1 MAPREFTPAVRNLRK
16 RCELKMQNENRAT
29 APKACSNRLSS
40 DAITR
45 SMWMLRWA
53 MPVLFLLL
61 SMQVTAQETTSP
73 DFSSIDRIM
82 AAALKAHTVPGAVVF
97 VGHDGHVVFHKAYGN
112 RFTIPA
118 PSAMT
123 EDTIFDMA
131 SLTKVIATTTAVM
144 QLYQQGRF
152 RLNDPLSKYLPEF
165 AANGKEDITIRQI
178 MTHYSGLPPD
188 LDLSYPWTGKQT
200 AYDMAFAVKPER
212 PPGTAFRYS
221 DINFIMM
228 GALVEK
234 LSGMTLDA
242 YTAKYVFAPMGM
254 DHTRFLPPDSW
265 RADIAPTQYDE
276 DHHMLQG
283 VVNDPT
289 SRRMGGV
296 AGHAGLF
303 STANDLSIFA
313 QNLLDLLAGR
323 LSKFPLNRVTAEKM
337 TTPQNPATAVAL
349 RGLGWDLESP
359 FSGNRGELFPV
370 GSFGHTGWT
379 GTDIWMDPW
388 SDSYVIFLS
397 NRNYPDRR
405 PNTIPVE
412 GELANA
418 AAQALDIQIP
428 ESGREIS
435 RLTGYNESLTDMRR
449 WPSRN
454 GTVETGID
462 VLEQEN
468 FAPLAELKKKH
479 GGHLRV
485 GILSNQTGLDSHG
498 RRTIDV
504 LFHDAPAKVPG
515 LKVTTL
521 FSPEHGITGKM
532 DTTDISGSTDKA
544 TGLPVVS
551 MYGATAAERH
561 PPIKKLRHLDA
572 VVIDLRDAGV
582 RFYTYETAVAYFL
595 QAAAHT
601 GTDIVILDRPD
612 PINGSFV
619 QGPVSDVGHSSYTG
633 FMPLPVRHGMTMGEL
648 ARYFNGEGHLGASLT
663 VIAMKGWQRGDWYD
677 STSLLWVNP
686 SPNLRNLNE
695 ATLYPGL
702 GMIESSN
709 ISVGRGT
716 DTPFAWIGAP
726 WIDATQFAAALNRR
740 MIPGIRFVPVEFTP
754 QAPYPYAGQVC
765 NGVQFVITNRNEL
778 NVPEMGIEIASM
790 LNKMYP
796 TQYHL
801 DAIARLLANQA
812 TLKALQDH
820 EDPESIADTWRDSV
834 EQFMERRKAYLIYP
848 SE

>member
-1 MAPREFTPAVRNLRK
+1 MDNKSCSPILRFRTTPLQWVTLTLWLLFAFQ
-16 RCELKMQNENRAT
+16 LK
-29 APKACSNRLSS
+29 
-40 DAITR
+40 
-45 SMWMLRWA
+45 
-53 MPVLFLLL
+53 
-61 SMQVTAQETTSP
+61 AQQRTSP

-82 AAALKAHTVPGAVVF
+82 ASAINAHEVPGAVIVI
-97 VGHDGHVVFHKAYGN
+97 GHDGHIVFHKAYGE
-112 RFTIPA
+112 RSLEPIRA
-118 PSAMT
+118 PMT

-131 SLTKVIATTTAVM
+131 SLTKVIATTTAAM

-152 RLNDPLSKYLPEF
+152 RLNDPISKYLPAF
-165 AANGKEDITIRQI
+165 AANGKKDITIRQV

-188 LDLSYPWTGKQT
+188 LDLSESWSGKQT

-234 LSGMTLDA
+234 LSGMSLDA
-242 YTAKYVFAPMGM
+242 YTEQYVFAPMGM
-254 DHTRFLPPDSW
+254 DHTRFLPPESW
-265 RADIAPTQYDE
+265 RGDIAPTQYDE
-276 DHHMLQG
+276 NHHMLLG
-283 VVNDPT
+283 VVHDPT

-323 LSKFPLNRVTAEKM
+323 SSKFPLNRLTAEKM
-337 TTPQNPATAVAL
+337 TTPQQPATSVAL
-349 RGLGWDLESP
+349 RGLGWDIESP
-359 FSGNRGELFPV
+359 FSGNRGDLFPV
-370 GSFGHTGWT
+370 GSFGHTGFT
-379 GTDIWMDPW
+379 GTDIWIDPW
-388 SDSYVIFLS
+388 SDSYVILLS
-397 NRNYPDRR
+397 NRVH
-405 PNTIPVE
+405 PNGGVNTVPLE
-412 GELANA
+412 GNIANA
-418 AAQALDIQIP
+418 AAEALDIQIP

-468 FAPLAELKKKH
+468 FATLAALEKKH
-479 GGHLRV
+479 GGRLRV
-485 GILSNQTGLDSHG
+485 GVLSNQTGLDSRG
-498 RRTIDV
+498 LRTIDV
-504 LFHDAPAKVPG
+504 LVHDAPAKVPG
-515 LKVTTL
+515 LTVTTL

-532 DTTDISGSTDKA
+532 DTTDISGSTDAA

-551 MYGATAAERH
+551 IYGATASERH
-561 PPIKKLRHLDA
+561 PPIDKLRHLDA

-619 QGPVSDVGHSSYTG
+619 QGPVSDTGNSSYTG
-633 FMPLPVRHGMTMGEL
+633 FMPLPARHGMTLGEL

-663 VIAMKGWQRGDWYD
+663 VVPMKGWQRGDWYD
-677 STSLLWVNP
+677 ATSLLWVNP
-686 SPNLRNLNE
+686 SPNLRSLSE
-695 ATLYPGL
+695 ATMYPGI

-726 WIDATQFAAALNRR
+726 WIDATELATALNKR

-754 QAPYPYAGQVC
+754 SAPYPYAGQVC
-765 NGVQFVITNRNEL
+765 RGVQFVITNRNEL
-778 NVPEMGIEIASM
+778 NAPEVGIEIAAM
-790 LNKMYP
+790 LYKLYP
-796 TQYHL
+796 AQYHL
-801 DAIARLLANQA
+801 DSIAPLLANQA
-812 TLKALQDH
+812 TLKALEDH
-820 EDPESIADTWRDSV
+820 VDPQTIADSWRG
-834 EQFMERRKAYLIYP
+834 
-848 SE
+848 

>member
-1 MAPREFTPAVRNLRK
+1 
-16 RCELKMQNENRAT
+16 MQNENRAT
-29 APKACSNRLSS
+29 VPKVRSSRLPS
-40 DAITR
+40 DRISRNKLT
-45 SMWMLRWA
+45 LRWA
-53 MPVLFLLL
+53 MPTLFLLL
-61 SMQVTAQETTSP
+61 SMQLKAQEKPAP
-73 DFSSIDRIM
+73 DFSSIDRIL
-82 AAALKAHTVPGAVVF
+82 ASAIQAHKMPGVVI
-97 VGHDGHVVFHKAYGN
+97 VIGHDGKVVFHKAYGE
-112 RFTIPA
+112 RSLEPA
-118 PSAMT
+118 RAPMT

-131 SLTKVIATTTAVM
+131 SLTKVIATTTAAM
-144 QLYQQGRF
+144 QLYQQGSF
-152 RLNDPLSKYLPEF
+152 RLNDPVSRYLPEF
-165 AANGKEDITIRQI
+165 AANGKKDVTIRQI

-188 LDLSYPWTGKQT
+188 LDLTTPWLSKQT
-200 AYDMAFAVKPER
+200 AFDMAFAVMPDR
-212 PPGTAFRYS
+212 PPGVAFRYS

-254 DHTRFLPPDSW
+254 DHTRFLPPESW
-265 RADIAPTQYDE
+265 RSDIAPTQYDE
-276 DHHMLQG
+276 NHHMLLG
-283 VVNDPT
+283 VVHDPT

-303 STANDLSIFA
+303 STAGDLSIFA

-323 LSKFPLNRVTAEKM
+323 PSKFPLNRLTAEKM
-337 TTPQNPATAVAL
+337 TTPQQPATGVAL
-349 RGLGWDLESP
+349 RGLGWDIESP

-370 GSFGHTGWT
+370 GGFGHTGFT

-388 SDSYVIFLS
+388 SDTYVILLS
-397 NRNYPDRR
+397 NRVHPDGGG
-405 PNTIPVE
+405 NTIPVE
-412 GELANA
+412 AKVANA
-418 AAQALDIQIP
+418 AAEALDIQIP

-435 RLTGYNESLTDMRR
+435 RLTGNNESLTDMRR

-454 GTVETGID
+454 GTAETGID

-468 FAPLAELKKKH
+468 FAPLAELEKKH
-479 GGHLRV
+479 GGRLRV
-485 GILSNQTGLDSHG
+485 GVLSNQTGVDSHG

-504 LFHDAPAKVPG
+504 LVHDAPGKVPG
-515 LKVTTL
+515 LTVTTL

-544 TGLPVVS
+544 TGLPVFS
-551 MYGATAAERH
+551 MYGATAADRH

-601 GTDIVILDRPD
+601 GTDIMVLDRPD

-619 QGPVSDVGHSSYTG
+619 QGPVSDAGHSSYTG

-648 ARYFNGEGHLGASLT
+648 AGYFNGEGHLGASLT
-663 VIAMKGWQRGDWYD
+663 VVPMKGWQRGDWYD

-686 SPNLRNLNE
+686 SPNLRTLNE
-695 ATLYPGL
+695 ATMYPGL

-754 QAPYPYAGQVC
+754 QAPYPYAGEVC
-765 NGVQFVITNRNEL
+765 KGVQFIITNRNEL
-778 NVPEMGIEIASM
+778 NVPEVGVEIASM
-790 LNKMYP
+790 LYKMYP
-796 TQYHL
+796 GQYHL
-801 DAIARLLANQA
+801 DLIAPLLANQA
-812 TLKALQDH
+812 TVKALEDH
-820 EDPESIADTWRDSV
+820 EDPQTIADSWRDGI
-834 EQFMERRKAYLIYP
+834 EQFMERRKAYLIYL
-848 SE
+848 SQ

>member
-1 MAPREFTPAVRNLRK
+1 
-16 RCELKMQNENRAT
+16 
-29 APKACSNRLSS
+29 
-40 DAITR
+40 
-45 SMWMLRWA
+45 

-468 FAPLAELKKKH
+468 FASLAELKKKH

-619 QGPVSDVGHSSYTG
+619 QGPVSDAGHSSYTG

-754 QAPYPYAGQVC
+754 QAPYPYAWQVC

>member
-1 MAPREFTPAVRNLRK
+1 
-16 RCELKMQNENRAT
+16 MQNENRAT

-118 PSAMT
+118 HSAMT

-428 ESGREIS
+428 ELGREIL

-619 QGPVSDVGHSSYTG
+619 QGPVSDAGHSSYTG

>member
-1 MAPREFTPAVRNLRK
+1 
-16 RCELKMQNENRAT
+16 
-29 APKACSNRLSS
+29 
-40 DAITR
+40 
-45 SMWMLRWA
+45 MLRWTT
-53 MPVLFLLL
+53 PLLFLLL
-61 SMQVTAQETTSP
+61 AMQLTAQQTTSP

-82 AAALKAHTVPGAVVF
+82 AAALKAKTVPGAVIF
-97 VGHDGHVVFHKAYGN
+97 IGHDGHIVFHKAYGY
-112 RFTIPA
+112 RSTIPA
-118 PSAMT
+118 PNAMT

-131 SLTKVIATTTAVM
+131 SLTKVIATTTAAM

-165 AANGKEDITIRQI
+165 ASNGKKDITIRQI

-188 LDLSYPWTGKQT
+188 LDLAFPWTGKQT
-200 AYDMAFAVKPER
+200 AYDMAFTVKPER

-221 DINFIMM
+221 DINFIMT

-242 YTAKYVFAPMGM
+242 YTAKYVFAPLGM
-254 DHTRFLPPDSW
+254 THTRFLPPDSW
-265 RADIAPTQYDE
+265 RSDIAPTQYDE
-276 DHHMLQG
+276 NHHMLQG
-283 VVNDPT
+283 TVNDPT

-303 STANDLSIFA
+303 SNANDLSIFA

-323 LSKFPLNRVTAEKM
+323 PSKFPLNRLTAEKM

-349 RGLGWDLESP
+349 RGLGWDIESP

-388 SDSYVIFLS
+388 SDSYIIFLS

-405 PNTIPVE
+405 PNTIPLE
-412 GELANA
+412 AKLATA
-418 AAQALDIQIP
+418 AAQALDVQIP
-428 ESGREIS
+428 ESGREIA

-454 GTVETGID
+454 GAVETGID

-468 FAPLAELKKKH
+468 FATLARLKKKH

-485 GILSNQTGLDSHG
+485 GILSNQTGLDSRG

-504 LFHDAPAKVPG
+504 LFHDAQASVPG

-595 QAAAHT
+595 QASAHT

-619 QGPVSDVGHSSYTG
+619 QGPMSDAGHSSYTG

-648 ARYFNGEGHLGASLT
+648 ARYFNGEEHLGASLT
-663 VIAMKGWQRGDWYD
+663 VVPMKGWQRGDWYD

-686 SPNLRNLNE
+686 SPNLHNLNE

-726 WIDATQFAAALNRR
+726 WIDATQFAAALNHR

-754 QAPYPYAGQVC
+754 NAPYPYAGQVC
-765 NGVQFVITNRNEL
+765 KGVQFVVTNRNEL

-790 LNKMYP
+790 LYKMYP
-796 TQYHL
+796 TEYHL
-801 DAIARLLANQA
+801 DSIAPLLANQA
-812 TLKALQDH
+812 TLKALEDH
-820 EDPESIADTWRDSV
+820 VDPESIADTWRDSLD
-834 EQFMERRKAYLIYP
+834 QYMQRREAYLIYP

>member
-1 MAPREFTPAVRNLRK
+1 
-16 RCELKMQNENRAT
+16 MQNRDNRSTAIFPSSQIWNDGIIGLKSILTWAT
-29 APKACSNRLSS
+29 L
-40 DAITR
+40 T
-45 SMWMLRWA
+45 
-53 MPVLFLLL
+53 VLLL
-61 SMQVTAQETTSP
+61 VTMQLRAQQQPSP

-82 AAALKAHTVPGAVVF
+82 ASALQAHTVPGAVVY
-97 VGHDGHVVFHKAYGN
+97 VGHDGRVVFHKAYGN
-112 RFTIPA
+112 RSTIPTPA
-118 PSAMT
+118 AMT

-131 SLTKVIATTTAVM
+131 SLTKVIATTTAAM

-165 AANGKEDITIRQI
+165 ATNGKSDITIRQI

-188 LDLSYPWTGKQT
+188 LELKEPWTGKQT
-200 AYDMAFAVKPER
+200 AYDMAFAVKPDR

-242 YTAKYVFAPMGM
+242 YTEKYVFAPMGM
-254 DHTRFLPPDSW
+254 DHTRFLPPESW

-323 LSKFPLNRVTAEKM
+323 TSKFPLNRLTAEKM

-349 RGLGWDLESP
+349 RGLGWDIESP

-397 NRNYPDRR
+397 NRNYPDRF
-405 PNTIPVE
+405 PNTIPLE
-412 GELANA
+412 GEIANA
-418 AAQALDIQIP
+418 AAQALDVQIP

-449 WPSRN
+449 WPVRN

-468 FAPLAELKKKH
+468 FAPLAALEKKH
-479 GGHLRV
+479 GGKLRV
-485 GILSNQTGLDSHG
+485 GVLSNQTGLDSHG

-504 LFHDAPAKVPG
+504 LVHDAQAKVPG

-532 DTTDISGSTDKA
+532 DTTDISGSTDA
-544 TGLPVVS
+544 STGLPVVS

-561 PPIKKLRHLDA
+561 PPINKLRHLDA

-619 QGPVSDVGHSSYTG
+619 QGPVSDADHSSYTG

-663 VIAMKGWQRGDWYD
+663 VVPMKGWQRGDWYD

-686 SPNLRNLNE
+686 SPNLRTLNE
-695 ATLYPGL
+695 ATMYPGL

-716 DTPFAWIGAP
+716 DTPFAWVGAP
-726 WIDATQFAAALNRR
+726 WIDATQFASALNHR
-740 MIPGIRFVPVEFTP
+740 MIPGIRFMAVEFTP
-754 QAPYPYAGQVC
+754 HAPYPYAGQVC

-778 NVPEMGIEIASM
+778 NVPEVGIEIASM
-790 LNKMYP
+790 LYKMYP

-801 DAIARLLANQA
+801 DAIAPLLANQG

-820 EDPESIADTWRDSV
+820 EDPQTVADSWRDGI
-834 EQFMERRKAYLIYP
+834 EQFMERRKAYLIY
-848 SE
+848 SEQ

>member
-1 MAPREFTPAVRNLRK
+1 
-16 RCELKMQNENRAT
+16 MQNENCAI
-29 APKACSNRLSS
+29 AS
-40 DAITR
+40 DDCPTELPIER
-45 SMWMLRWA
+45 ISRIQSLLRWA
-53 MPVLFLLL
+53 MPVLMLLL
-61 SMQVTAQETTSP
+61 SMQVSAQQTPPP
-73 DFSSIDRIM
+73 DFSNIDRIM
-82 AAALKAHTVPGAVVF
+82 DAALKAKTVPGAVVF
-97 VGHDGHVVFHKAYGN
+97 IGHDGHVVFHKAYGN
-112 RFTIPA
+112 RSTIPA
-118 PSAMT
+118 PNAMT

-131 SLTKVIATTTAVM
+131 SLTKVIATTTAAM
-144 QLYQQGRF
+144 ELYQQGRF
-152 RLNDPLSKYLPEF
+152 RLNDPISKYLPEF
-165 AANGKEDITIRQI
+165 ATNGKKDITIRQI

-188 LDLSYPWTGKQT
+188 LDLTFPWTGKQT
-200 AYDMAFAVKPER
+200 AYNMAFTVKPER
-212 PPGTAFRYS
+212 PPGTGFRYS

-234 LSGMTLDA
+234 LSGMTLDE
-242 YTAKYVFAPMGM
+242 YTAKYVFAPLGM
-254 DHTRFLPPDSW
+254 THTRFLPPDSW
-265 RADIAPTQYDE
+265 RADIAPTQFDE
-276 DHHMLQG
+276 NHHMLQG
-283 VVNDPT
+283 TVNDPT

-303 STANDLSIFA
+303 SSAGDLSIFA

-323 LSKFPLNRVTAEKM
+323 PSKFPLSRLTAEKM

-349 RGLGWDLESP
+349 RGLGWDIESP

-405 PNTIPVE
+405 PNTIPLE
-412 GELANA
+412 AKLATA
-418 AAQALDIQIP
+418 AAQALDVQIP
-428 ESGREIS
+428 ERGREIAH
-435 RLTGYNESLTDMRR
+435 LTGYNESLTDMRR
-449 WPSRN
+449 WPNRN
-454 GTVETGID
+454 ATVETGID

-468 FAPLAELKKKH
+468 FAPLARLEKKH

-485 GILSNQTGLDSHG
+485 GILSNQTGLDSQG

-504 LFHDAPAKVPG
+504 LVHDAEAQVPG

-521 FSPEHGITGKM
+521 FSPEHGITGNM
-532 DTTDISGSTDKA
+532 DTTDISGSTDKP
-544 TGLPVVS
+544 TGLPVFS

-561 PPIKKLRHLDA
+561 PPIKRLRHLDA
-572 VVIDLRDAGV
+572 VIIDLRDAGV
-582 RFYTYETAVAYFL
+582 RFYTYETAVVYFL

-619 QGPVSDVGHSSYTG
+619 QGPMSDADHSSYTG

-648 ARYFNGEGHLGASLT
+648 ARYFNGEAHLGASLT

-686 SPNLRNLNE
+686 SPNLRSLNE

-702 GMIESSN
+702 GLIESSN

-716 DTPFAWIGAP
+716 DTPFVWIGAP
-726 WIDATQFAAALNRR
+726 WIDATKFATAMNAR

-754 QAPYPYAGQVC
+754 QAPYPYAGEVC
-765 NGVQFVITNRNEL
+765 KGVQFVITNRNEL
-778 NVPEMGIEIASM
+778 NVPEMGIEIASR
-790 LNKMYP
+790 LHEMYP

-801 DAIARLLANQA
+801 DKIAPLLANQA
-812 TLKALQDH
+812 TLKALEDR
-820 EDPESIADTWRDSV
+820 EDPETIADTWRDGL
-834 EQFMERRKAYLIYP
+834 EQYLERRKAYLIYP

>member
-1 MAPREFTPAVRNLRK
+1 
-16 RCELKMQNENRAT
+16 MQNENCAI
-29 APKACSNRLSS
+29 AKDDCSTELS
-40 DAITR
+40 IER
-45 SMWMLRWA
+45 SLRMHILLRWA
-53 MPVLFLLL
+53 MPVLMLLL
-61 SMQVTAQETTSP
+61 SMQVWAQQTPSP

-82 AAALKAHTVPGAVVF
+82 DAALKKKTVPGAVVF
-97 VGHDGHVVFHKAYGN
+97 IGHDGHVVFHKAYGN
-112 RFTIPA
+112 RSTIPT
-118 PSAMT
+118 PNAMT

-131 SLTKVIATTTAVM
+131 SLTKVIATTTAAM
-144 QLYQQGRF
+144 ELYQQGRF
-152 RLNDPLSKYLPEF
+152 RLNDPISKYLPEF
-165 AANGKEDITIRQI
+165 ATNGKKDITIRQI

-188 LDLSYPWTGKQT
+188 LDLTFPWTGKQT
-200 AYDMAFAVKPER
+200 AYNMAFTVKPER

-234 LSGMTLDA
+234 LSGMTLDE
-242 YTAKYVFAPMGM
+242 YTAKYVFAPLGM
-254 DHTRFLPPDSW
+254 THTRFLPPESW
-265 RADIAPTQYDE
+265 RADIAPTQFDE
-276 DHHMLQG
+276 NHHMLQG
-283 VVNDPT
+283 TVNDPT

-303 STANDLSIFA
+303 SSAGDLSIFA

-323 LSKFPLNRVTAEKM
+323 PSKFPLNRLTAEKM

-349 RGLGWDLESP
+349 RGLGWDIESP

-388 SDSYVIFLS
+388 SDSYIIFLS

-405 PNTIPVE
+405 PNTIPLE
-412 GELANA
+412 ARLATA
-418 AAQALDIQIP
+418 AAQALDVQIP

-449 WPSRN
+449 WPNRN
-454 GTVETGID
+454 ATVETGID

-468 FAPLAELKKKH
+468 FAPLEKLEKKH

-485 GILSNQTGLDSHG
+485 GILSNQTGLDSQG

-504 LFHDAPAKVPG
+504 LVHDAEAKVPG

-521 FSPEHGITGKM
+521 FSPEHGITGNM

-544 TGLPVVS
+544 TGLPVFS

-561 PPIKKLRHLDA
+561 PPIKRLRHLDA

-601 GTDIVILDRPD
+601 GTDVVILDRPD

-619 QGPVSDVGHSSYTG
+619 QGPMSDADHSSYTG

-648 ARYFNGEGHLGASLT
+648 ARYFNGEAHLGASLT
-663 VIAMKGWQRGDWYD
+663 VVAMKGWQRGDWYD

-702 GMIESSN
+702 GLIESSN

-716 DTPFAWIGAP
+716 DTPFAWVGAP
-726 WIDATQFAAALNRR
+726 WIDATKFAAAMNSR

-754 QAPYPYAGQVC
+754 EAPYPYAGEVC
-765 NGVQFVITNRNEL
+765 KGVQFVVTNRNEL

-790 LNKMYP
+790 LYEMYP

-801 DAIARLLANQA
+801 DKIAPLLANQA
-812 TLKALQDH
+812 TLKALEDH
-820 EDPESIADTWRDSV
+820 EDPETIADTWRDGL
-834 EQFMERRKAYLIYP
+834 EQYMERRKAYLIYP

>member
-1 MAPREFTPAVRNLRK
+1 MPSVPNQRK
-16 RCELKMQNENRAT
+16 RCELNMQNENRAT
-29 APKACSNRLSS
+29 AVNIRSGSLPS
-40 DAITR
+40 DRI
-45 SMWMLRWA
+45 SQNKWMLAWLMSALFFMLA
-53 MPVLFLLL
+53 MQL
-61 SMQVTAQETTSP
+61 MAQDKTSP

-82 AAALKAHTVPGAVVF
+82 GSALQANTVPGAVVF
-97 VGHDGHVVFHKAYGN
+97 VGHDGHVVFQKAYGN
-112 RFTIPA
+112 RSTIPA
-118 PSAMT
+118 PNAMT

-165 AANGKEDITIRQI
+165 AGDGKKDITIRQI

-188 LDLSYPWTGKQT
+188 LDLAYPWTGKQT
-200 AYDMAFAVKPER
+200 AYDLAFAVKPDR

-228 GALVEK
+228 GALVER
-234 LSGMTLDA
+234 LSGMTLDT
-242 YTAKYVFAPMGM
+242 YTEKYVFAPMGM

-276 DHHMLQG
+276 NHHLLQG

-303 STANDLSIFA
+303 STASDLSIFA

-323 LSKFPLNRVTAEKM
+323 PSKFPLNRLTAEKM
-337 TTPQNPATAVAL
+337 TTPQNPATGVAL
-349 RGLGWDLESP
+349 RGLGWDIESP

-388 SDSYVIFLS
+388 SDTYVIFLS

-405 PNTIPVE
+405 PNTIPLE
-412 GELANA
+412 AKLANA
-418 AAQALDIQIP
+418 AAEALDIQIP

-435 RLTGYNESLTDMRR
+435 RITGYNESLTDMRR
-449 WPSRN
+449 WPNRN

-468 FAPLAELKKKH
+468 FALLAELEEKH
-479 GGHLRV
+479 GGKLRV
-485 GILSNQTGLDSHG
+485 GVLSNQTGLDSHG

-504 LFHDAPAKVPG
+504 LVHDAAAKVPG

-521 FSPEHGITGKM
+521 FSPEHGITGEM
-532 DTTDISGSTDKA
+532 DTTDISGSTDKT

-561 PPIKKLRHLDA
+561 PPIKNLRHLDA

-619 QGPVSDVGHSSYTG
+619 QGPVSDAGHASYTG

-648 ARYFNGEGHLGASLT
+648 ARYFNGEGHLGAALT
-663 VIAMKGWQRGDWYD
+663 VVPMKGWQRGDWYD

-686 SPNLRNLNE
+686 SPNLRTLNE
-695 ATLYPGL
+695 ATMYPGL

-726 WIDATQFAAALNRR
+726 WIDATQFAAALNHR
-740 MIPGIRFVPVEFTP
+740 MIPGVRFVPAEFTP
-754 QAPYPYAGQVC
+754 LSPYPYAGQVC
-765 NGVQFVITNRNEL
+765 KGVQFVITNRNEL
-778 NVPEMGIEIASM
+778 NVPEVGVEIASM
-790 LNKMYP
+790 LYKMYP
-796 TQYHL
+796 AQYHL
-801 DAIARLLANQA
+801 DAIAPLLANQA
-812 TLKALQDH
+812 TLKALEDH
-820 EDPESIADTWRDSV
+820 EDPQSIADTWRDGI
-834 EQFMERRKAYLIYP
+834 EQYMERRKAYLIYP

>member
-1 MAPREFTPAVRNLRK
+1 
-16 RCELKMQNENRAT
+16 MQSENRAT
-29 APKACSNRLSS
+29 ALNIRSS
-40 DAITR
+40 TLPSDRISQNT
-45 SMWMLRWA
+45 WMLTWA
-53 MPVLFLLL
+53 ISALFF
-61 SMQVTAQETTSP
+61 MQAMQMMAQDKASP

-82 AAALKAHTVPGAVVF
+82 GSALRANTVPGAVVF

-112 RFTIPA
+112 RSTIPA
-118 PSAMT
+118 PNAMT
-123 EDTIFDMA
+123 EDTIFDLA

-144 QLYQQGRF
+144 QFYQQGRV

-165 AANGKEDITIRQI
+165 AGNGKKDITIRQI

-188 LDLSYPWTGKQT
+188 LDLAYGWTGKQT
-200 AYDMAFAVKPER
+200 AYDMAFAVKPDR

-242 YTAKYVFAPMGM
+242 YTEKYVFAPMGM
-254 DHTRFLPPDSW
+254 DHTRFLPPESW

-276 DHHMLQG
+276 YHRMLQG

-303 STANDLSIFA
+303 STASDLSIFA
-313 QNLLDLLAGR
+313 QSLLDLLAGR
-323 LSKFPLNRVTAEKM
+323 PSKFPLDRLTAEKM
-337 TTPQNPATAVAL
+337 TTPQNPSSAVAL
-349 RGLGWDLESP
+349 RGLGWDIESP
-359 FSGNRGELFPV
+359 FSANRGELFPV

-388 SDSYVIFLS
+388 SDTYVIFLS
-397 NRNYPDRR
+397 NRNYPDRG
-405 PNTIPVE
+405 PNTIPLE
-412 GELANA
+412 GKLANA
-418 AAQALDIQIP
+418 AAEALDIQIP

-449 WPSRN
+449 WPNRN
-454 GTVETGID
+454 GTVDTGID
-462 VLEQEN
+462 VLEQED
-468 FAPLAELKKKH
+468 FAPLAELEKKH
-479 GGHLRV
+479 GGKLRV
-485 GILSNQTGLDSHG
+485 GVLSNQTGLDSHG

-504 LFHDAPAKVPG
+504 LVHDAAAQVPG

-521 FSPEHGITGKM
+521 FSPEHGITGEM
-532 DTTDISGSTDKA
+532 DATDISGSTDKA

-561 PPIKKLRHLDA
+561 PPIKTLRHLDA

-601 GTDIVILDRPD
+601 RTDIVILDRPD

-619 QGPVSDVGHSSYTG
+619 QGPVSDAGHSSYTG
-633 FMPLPVRHGMTMGEL
+633 FMPLPVRHGMTLGEL
-648 ARYFNGEGHLGASLT
+648 ARYFNGEGHLRAALT
-663 VIAMKGWQRGDWYD
+663 VVSMKGWQRDDWYD

-686 SPNLRNLNE
+686 SPNLRTLNE

-726 WIDATQFAAALNRR
+726 WIDATQFAAALNHR

-765 NGVQFVITNRNEL
+765 KGVQFVITNRNEL
-778 NVPEMGIEIASM
+778 NAPEVGVEIASM
-790 LNKMYP
+790 LYKMYP
-796 TQYHL
+796 AQYHL
-801 DAIARLLANQA
+801 DAIAPLLANQA
-812 TLKALQDH
+812 TLKALEDH
-820 EDPESIADTWRDSV
+820 DDPQSIADTWQRGI
-834 EQFMERRKAYLIYP
+834 EQYMERRKAYLIYP